1 MGSMKCIEWIVWN
14 EMHRTN
20 KQMNEQ
26 EWTSWGWAVPSSVK
40 AGASNAALNELG
52 KALNVE
58 AWLILEIISE
68 TLSE

>member
-1 MGSMKCIEWIVWN
+1 
-14 EMHRTN
+14 
-20 KQMNEQ
+20 
-26 EWTSWGWAVPSSVK
+26 VPSSVK

-58 AWLILEIISE
+58 SWLILEIISE